1 MKGKIIKYLV
11 FAFVAFAWLTP
22 YNLVAAI
29 PEPPYNTHGVEL
41 KWDFSKSNYLVS
53 NSALLNISGVNT
65 GDTFVAYKVLDASYV
80 SSSNTI
86 SYEFTAAFSSFL
98 TSSSVYNS
106 LTIEDYMNLTSGDIT
121 SGSTMTSSTLDKLAS
136 LYATYIRNNSVIG
149 TTMTTTGNT
158 ASTTL
163 AAGTYLI
170 LPKTSSKV
178 YAVMVGNLQM
188 EGTTDNEW
196 TLNDTSIVAKASDVS
211 INKYVEDIDNTTSSF
226 KIDDTYK
233 YYLVGTVPTYPTNS
247 INRVYTI
254 TDTLGTGISLSG
266 ISSFIIKDGE
276 TTLTTNSDGTVV
288 NSSGN
293 TVATISISAQTVTIT
308 FDVNYIT
315 TNKVTVMYDAK
326 LNSSAVLGDTGN
338 INSAVLTYSN
348 DPYGTGTTTVT
359 SSTTVYTYGLEL
371 FAYKSGTS
379 TGISNMTFDVYT
391 DSSLSEKVGTITTDS
406 TGKGSLVGVAEGT
419 YYLKNT
425 KTASGYSLAATTS
438 MKVKSTGAVSGS
450 NDGYYKVE
458 IPVNSSG
465 ILPFTGGTGTIIY
478 TIFGLIII
486 MSGVAGY
493 VLYKKKNKDNDK
505 K

>member
-1 MKGKIIKYLV
+1 MKKALKVILFALIAIIGFSLVDVNAALIVDSSVSGTTDPNSKLVTTRGTFEFDDAVVETVDISAYKIIDV
-11 FAFVAFAWLTP
+11 F
-22 YNLVAAI
+22 YN
-29 PEPPYNTHGVEL
+29 E
-41 KWDFSKSNYLVS
+41 
-53 NSALLNISGVNT
+53 
-65 GDTFVAYKVLDASYV
+65 
-80 SSSNTI
+80 SSNVIT
-86 SYEFTAAFSSFL
+86 YEFTSNFKTFL
-98 TSSSVYNS
+98 ASNS
-106 LTIEDYMNLTSGDIT
+106 TYKNLTIDDYMNLTSNNST
-121 SGSTMTSSTLDKLAS
+121 STVTNLTLDKLLS
-136 LYATYIRNNSVIG
+136 LYTTYIKTNDISFDV
-149 TTMTTTGNT
+149 GNDW
-158 ASTTL
+158 L
-163 AAGTYLI
+163 LVLNAGVYLI
-170 LPKTSSKV
+170 LPMSTMNV
-178 YAVMVGNLQM
+178 YAVMTANIVPKVNTAG
-188 EGTTDNEW
+188 EWHVDSSVISPKVSKAGVSKSVSAIGTT
-196 TLNDTSIVAKASDVS
+196 SAS
-211 INKYVEDIDNTTSSF
+211 YGLA
-226 KIDDTYK
+226 DTYK
-233 YYLVGTVPTYPTNS
+233 YYVVGTVPTYPTNS

-266 ISSFIIKDGE
+266 ISSFVIKDGE
-276 TTLTTNSDGTVV
+276 TTLTTKSDGTVV

-293 TVATISISAQTVTIT
+293 TVATISISGQKITVT

-315 TNKVTVMYDAK
+315 TNNVTVTYEAK

-406 TGKGSLVGVAEGT
+406 TGKGTLVGVAEGT

-438 MKVKSTGAVSGS
+438 MKVKTTGAVAGS
-450 NDGYYKVE
+450 TDGYYKVE

-478 TIFGLIII
+478 TILGLIII
-486 MSGVAGY
+486 MSGVTGY
-493 VLYKKKNKDNDK
+493 VLYKKNKNKNK
-505 K
+505 

>member
-11 FAFVAFAWLTP
+11 FVLSVFMFLVDDTFGFYVPDVKAK
-22 YNLVAAI
+22 YN
-29 PEPPYNTHGVEL
+29 GVL
-41 KWDFSKSNYLVS
+41 C
-53 NSALLNISGVNT
+53 NSAPLGYCSPLNEANLNISNVDEN
-65 GDTFVAYKVLDASYV
+65 DTFTAYKILYGKYDL
-80 SSSNTI
+80 SSNEVTYAFI
-86 SYEFTAAFSSFL
+86 GSFSSFL
-98 TSSSVYNS
+98 TDSDTYAN
-106 LTIEDYMNLTSGDIT
+106 LTIDDYMNLTSGDIT
-121 SGSTMTSSTLDKLAS
+121 SGSTTTSSTLDKLVS
-136 LYATYIRNNSVIG
+136 LYATYIKNNSISG
-149 TTMTTTGNT
+149 TDMTTTGNT
-158 ASTTL
+158 ASATL
-163 AAGTYLI
+163 TAGTYLI
-170 LPKTSSKV
+170 LPKTTSKV

-188 EGTTDNEW
+188 EGTTDNNW
-196 TLNDTSIVAKASDVS
+196 TLNDTSIVAKVADVS
-211 INKYVEDIDNTTSSF
+211 INKYVESIGTSTSSF

-233 YYLVGTVPTYPTNS
+233 YYVVGTVPTYPTNS
-247 INRVYTI
+247 TNRVYTI
-254 TDTLGTGISLSG
+254 ADTLGTGISLSG
-266 ISSFIIKDGE
+266 ISSFVIKDGE
-276 TTLTTNSDGTVV
+276 TTLTTKSDGTVV

-293 TVATISISAQTVTIT
+293 TVATISISGQTVTIT
-308 FDVNYIT
+308 FNVNYVT
-315 TNKVTVMYDAK
+315 TNKVTVMYEAK

-406 TGKGSLVGVAEGT
+406 TGKGTLVGVAEGT

-450 NDGYYKVE
+450 TDGYYKVE

-478 TIFGLIII
+478 TILGLIII
-486 MSGVAGY
+486 MSGVTGY
-493 VLYKKKNKDNDK
+493 VLYKKNKNK
-505 K
+505 

>member
-11 FAFVAFAWLTP
+11 FVLSVFLF
-22 YNLVAAI
+22 LVDDTFGFYVPNVI
-29 PEPPYNTHGVEL
+29 ISKNGVLCHSTDIGYCSPLNEA
-41 KWDFSKSNYLVS
+41 N
-53 NSALLNISGVNT
+53 LNISNVDEN
-65 GDTFVAYKVLDASYV
+65 DTFTAYKILYGRYEM
-80 SSSNTI
+80 SSNAVT
-86 SYEFTAAFSSFL
+86 YAFTGTFSSFL
-98 TSSSVYNS
+98 SDSDTYAN
-106 LTIEDYMNLTSGDIT
+106 LTIDDYMNLTSGDIT
-121 SGSTMTSSTLDKLAS
+121 SGSTTTSSTLDKLAS
-136 LYATYIRNNSVIG
+136 LYATYIKNNSISG
-149 TTMTTTGNT
+149 TDMTTTGNT
-158 ASTTL
+158 ASATL
-163 AAGTYLI
+163 TAGTYLI

-188 EGTTDNEW
+188 EGTTDNTW
-196 TLNDTSIVAKASDVS
+196 TLNDTSIVAKVSDVS

-233 YYLVGTVPTYPTNS
+233 YYVVGTVPTYPTNS

-266 ISSFIIKDGE
+266 ISSFVIKDGE
-276 TTLTTNSDGTVV
+276 TTLTTKSDGTVV

-293 TVATISISAQTVTIT
+293 TVATISISGQTVTIT
-308 FDVNYIT
+308 FDVNYVT
-315 TNKVTVMYDAK
+315 TNKVTVTYEAK

-406 TGKGSLVGVAEGT
+406 TGKCTLVGVAEGT

-425 KTASGYSLAATTS
+425 KTASGYSLAAITS
-438 MKVKSTGAVSGS
+438 MKVKTTGAVSGS
-450 NDGYYKVE
+450 TDGYYKVE

-486 MSGVAGY
+486 MSGVTGY
-493 VLYKKKNKDNDK
+493 VLYKKNKNKNK
-505 K
+505 